1 MNNFQPIQAQQIQ
14 IPESVKSGFE
24 NVGNTF
30 NNVKSSITESVNQFS
45 DSAKAGVGASTSF
58 LSSNTVV
65 AKVAFLILVLIVF
78 MFLVNLGIILIGY
91 FLTPSDDPYIVKGMI
106 DGTNSKVITQDPK
119 SKDTISIKRSN
130 NQSSGIE
137 FTWSFWIYLNDL
149 GNDNSKYQHIFNKGD
164 NNFDKTTAIST
175 INNSPGV
182 YLGPNNNSLL
192 VILDTVNSTDTN
204 NRIDIENIPIRKWA
218 HVAIR
223 IKNTILDVY
232 VNGIVSNRLVLLNVP
247 KQNYNNIN
255 LFQNGGFNGKL
266 SNLRYYSRALNVF
279 EINAI
284 VLYGPNLNIADTSSL
299 QNKNFDYLSRQWYSQ
314 QQV

>member
-164 NNFDKTTAIST
+164 GNFSSIDNLTN
-175 INNSPGV
+175 INNAPGM
-182 YLGPNNNSLL
+182 YIHPATNSLHI
-192 VILDTVNSTDTN
+192 VIDTVNKADTN
-204 NRIDIENIPIRKWA
+204 TVVDISNVPIRKW
-218 HVAIR
+218 VNVILR
-223 IKNTILDVY
+223 LKNSVFDVY
-232 VNGIVSNRLVLLNVP
+232 VNGVISNRLILQNVV
-247 KQNYNNIN
+247 KQNYNDVYVC
-255 LFQNGGFNGKL
+255 QNGGFNGKL
-266 SNLRYYSRALNVF
+266 SNLRYYGYALNVF
-279 EINAI
+279 EINSI
-284 VLYGPNLNIADTSSL
+284 VYSGPNLSVSDKILNQT
-299 QNKNFDYLSRQWYSQ
+299 NFNYLSNLWYSGHA
-314 QQV
+314 